1 MIFGVAHSLAA
12 FFASFAA
19 EFDARRADVAFVFGL
34 SGRLYFLLGTG
45 GGMLADRF
53 GPRAATTAGNLLGP
67 VAAGAV
73 FDHGA
78 SCAPVMWGSLGLSGL
93 GALPSA
99 RLLRLRGK
107 AY

>member
-1 MIFGVAHSLAA
+1 MDL
-12 FFASFAA
+12 
-19 EFDARRADVAFVFGL
+19 FDARAVASIL
-34 SGRLYFLLGTG
+34 CTLYTG
-45 GGMLADRF
+45 
-53 GPRAATTAGNLLGP
+53 AAAGNLLGP

-78 SCAPVMWGSLGLSGL
+78 SYAPVMWGSLVLSGL